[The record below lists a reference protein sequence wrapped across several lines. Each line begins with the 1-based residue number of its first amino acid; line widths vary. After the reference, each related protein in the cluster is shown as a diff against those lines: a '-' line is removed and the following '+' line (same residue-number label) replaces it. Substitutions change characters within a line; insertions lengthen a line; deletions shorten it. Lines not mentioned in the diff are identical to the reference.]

1 MTHKHSVAIFGAAVA
16 GSEAA
21 ATLASH
27 DVEVFVFEQNALPYG
42 KIEYGLPMWHIK
54 LRDKYE
60 KIIDEKLDHPGVRF
74 MPLVKL
80 GRDLSFSDVVEK
92 WPFQV
97 VLLATGAWRD
107 RPLPVP
113 GVDDYIG
120 RGFYYQNPLVSWFNQ
135 KHDPAYQGPGFDL
148 KEGAIIIGGG
158 LASIDVAK
166 IVMLETFM
174 ARAREM
180 GREIDLFTLERLGLP
195 AAAEQLELDLKQMN
209 LKPCTI
215 YYRRRR
221 IDMPLSSNPEVE
233 SEEAWAKVHNVRE
246 KILTRAQGKYLFKV
260 EELHSPVKTIVERD
274 RLAGLVFR
282 KNEIR
287 DGRLQAVAD
296 SDYEVQAPLVISS
309 IGSIPEPI
317 EGVPWEGE
325 KMALADVNTG
335 RVKGWD
341 HVYVLGNALTGKG
354 NIKESLHHGRKIS
367 ENIAREYL
375 GLQETADEAYEIK
388 LPIADQIDNLKKEI
402 ESRPPLSKEEYDYL
416 CQCVGDACH
425 CMVGEGEIPGCTCTH
440 YKDWIET
447 HMPLRLENMIR
458 DKQNEQK

>member
-60 KIIDEKLDHPGVRF
+60 KIIDEKLDQPGVRF
-74 MPLVKL
+74 LPLVKL
-80 GRDLSFSDVVEK
+80 GRDLSFREVVEE

-107 RPLPVP
+107 RPLPVD
-113 GVDDYIG
+113 GVDSYIG

-135 KHDPAYQGPGFDL
+135 KHDPGYDGPSFEL
-148 KEGAIIIGGG
+148 REGAAIIGGG

-174 ARAREM
+174 DRAREL

-195 AAAEQLELDLKQMN
+195 AAAEKLGLDLQRMN

-215 YYRRRR
+215 FYRRRR
-221 IDMPLSSNPEVE
+221 IDMPLSANPGED
-233 SEEAWAKVHNVRE
+233 SPEAWEKVYNVRE
-246 KILTRAQGKYLFKV
+246 KILSRAQGKYLFHV
-260 EELHSPVKTIVERD
+260 QELHTPVRTIVEGD

-287 DGRLQAVAD
+287 DGKLLAVAG
-296 SDYEVQAPLVISS
+296 SEYEVYAPLVISS

-325 KMALADVNTG
+325 KMALADANTG

-354 NIKESLHHGRKIS
+354 NIKESLHHGRKVS

-375 GLQETADEAYEIK
+375 GLQETSDEAYEIK
-388 LPIADQIDNLKKEI
+388 IPVADQINNLKKEI
-402 ESRPPLSKEEYDYL
+402 ESRPPLSREEYDYL
-416 CQCVGDACH
+416 CRCVGEACG
-425 CMVGEGEIPGCTCTH
+425 CMVGEDDIPGCNCMH
-440 YKDWIET
+440 YKDWIEK
-447 HMPLRLENMIR
+447 HKPLRLEDMIR
-458 DKQNEQK
+458 EKQSEQE